1 MDPYRIL
8 GVAPTATD
16 DEIKKAYRNLSRKYH
31 PDANINNPNK
41 DQAEEKF
48 KEVQQAY
55 QTIMKSRELGGRYT
69 NNTYESRGYSSGR
82 SNSGSED
89 SARLQAVCIFLNARQ
104 YRQALDVLN
113 LIQIKTA
120 DWYYYAAIAN
130 MGLRNNIE
138 ALTFARQAA
147 AMDPGNQEY
156 AALISRLMTQATMY
170 TGMRGRFD
178 DNKSSA
184 ATMFGCIAMNILC
197 NPYC

>member
-8 GVAPTATD
+8 GVAPKATD

-55 QTIMKSRELGGRYT
+55 QTIMKSRELGGSYT
-69 NNTYESRGYSSGR
+69 NNTYESRGYSGGR

-104 YRQALDVLN
+104 YKQALDVLN
-113 LIQIKTA
+113 LIQVKTA
-120 DWYYYAAIAN
+120 DWYYYAAIAS

-170 TGMRGRFD
+170 TGMRGKFD
-178 DNKSSA
+178 ENKANA
-184 ATMFGCIAMNILC
+184 AMMFGCIAMNFLC
-197 NPYC
+197 NPFC